1 MKSNGYLGKSK
12 YITFKGKK
20 YALDFDRLSELCLNS
35 SSKNGQR
42 ETEITEIYEPADN
55 GEYVISQKVQRE
67 GRTNRNL
74 QNDQIMYDIVK
85 LLILTLLEKETP
97 ESMFEMD
104 MGTALAINTLIS
116 WGALIE
122 ITE

>member
-1 MKSNGYLGKSK
+1 MKGNGGFGRSK
-12 YITFKGKK
+12 YVTFKGRK
-20 YALDFDRLSELCLNS
+20 YALDFDRLSELCLNA

-97 ESMFEMD
+97 EEMFEMD
-104 MGTALAINTLIS
+104 FGTSLAINTLIS
-116 WGALIE
+116 WGALVEIE
-122 ITE
+122 E

>member
-1 MKSNGYLGKSK
+1 MKESRGFRKDK
-12 YITFKGKK
+12 YITFGGCK
-20 YALDFDRLSELCLNS
+20 YALDFDRLSELCLNA

-85 LLILTLLEKETP
+85 LLIITLLEKDTP
-97 ESMFEMD
+97 ETEFDMD
-104 MGTALAINTLIS
+104 FGTALAINTLIS
-116 WGALIE
+116 WGALIKIE
-122 ITE
+122 E